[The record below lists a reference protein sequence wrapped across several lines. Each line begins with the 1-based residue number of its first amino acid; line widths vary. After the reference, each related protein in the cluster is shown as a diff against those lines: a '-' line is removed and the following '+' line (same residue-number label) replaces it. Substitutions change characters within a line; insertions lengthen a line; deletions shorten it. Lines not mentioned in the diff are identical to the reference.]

1 MAKVGFWLRGAR
13 GKLAGSVLV
22 KSPHG
27 TIVRENKTPANPK
40 TRAQALQRAIFAT
53 VTKTAVDL
61 APIVESAFDG
71 RKNGVESRREFVKL
85 NVAQLRNVYNVDG
98 EAILLPK
105 GSTNQVPN
113 NLIISNG
120 SLGQIFLTDYDSPV
134 EHYGCFAGVS
144 ENATT
149 FAMLKDVFP
158 QIKGGSQLTFVWGAN
173 VVDSDDSTFQWHYA
187 RIVLSPT
194 IKDVDVV
201 FDWASAQINASA
213 IVTAKTEGFVTDEL
227 GNATTTGIMRSYE
240 IEDKYFAGFDARECC
255 GLIISEYDTDRGD
268 WIHTKSIANGGDPS
282 FDPSEAIASYMNA
295 AKVAGSSDYYTEQ
308 ADPDY
313 EGDLSY
319 DSLNE
324 AVSGTIRSTGYA
336 AKTINLESSN
346 SYGPIP
352 EGNYVD
358 IQLNCAKGVT
368 IPVNSIKVLLGET
381 AATSLQVRK
390 LSFGSN
396 NAYLISF
403 PVPFGTAQSVQASI
417 TLDVNVPQGSWEN
430 SGFRVSI
437 SKVQS

>member
-22 KSPHG
+22 NSPQG

-40 TRAQALQRAIFAT
+40 TRSQALQRAIFAT
-53 VTKTAVDL
+53 VTKSAVDL
-61 APIVESAFDG
+61 AAVVESAFDG
-71 RKNGVESRREFVKL
+71 KKNGIESRREFVKL
-85 NVAQLRNVYNVDG
+85 NVAQLRNVYNEAG

-113 NLIISNG
+113 YLIVSNG
-120 SLGQIFLTDYDSPV
+120 SLGKISLTDSESPV
-134 EHYGCFAGVS
+134 GHYGCFANVS
-144 ENATT
+144 DDETT
-149 FAMLKDVFP
+149 FAQLKAAFP

-173 VVDSDDSTFQWHYA
+173 VVDGDDSTFQWHYA
-187 RIVLSPT
+187 RVVLSPT
-194 IKDVDVV
+194 IQNEDVV
-201 FDWASAQINASA
+201 FNWGSEEINAYA
-213 IVTAKTEGFVTDEL
+213 IVTDKTEGFPVDEL
-227 GNATTTGIMRSYE
+227 GNATINPVLEMATIGDVPYAA
-240 IEDKYFAGFDARECC
+240 FANRECC

-268 WIHTKSIANGGDPS
+268 WIHTQSIVNGGDVN
-282 FDPSEAIASYMNA
+282 DPSEAIASYMSA
-295 AKVAGSSDYYTEQ
+295 AKAPGTSDYYTEQ
-308 ADPDY
+308 AEKEY

-324 AVSGTIRSTGYA
+324 AISGTIRSAGYA
-336 AKTINLESSN
+336 AKTINLEAAN
-346 SYGPIP
+346 TYGPIP

-358 IQLNCAKGVT
+358 IQLNCAQGVS
-368 IPVNSIKVLLGET
+368 IPVNSVQVLLGET

-403 PVPFGTAQSVQASI
+403 PVPFGTAQSVQANI
-417 TLDVNVPQGSWEN
+417 TMDVNVPQGSWDN

-437 SKVQS
+437 SKVQG

>member
-13 GKLAGSVLV
+13 GKLAGSVLAN
-22 KSPHG
+22 SPQG

-40 TRAQALQRAIFAT
+40 THAQALQRAIFAT
-53 VTKTAVDL
+53 VTKSAVDL
-61 APIVESAFDG
+61 APVVESAFDG
-71 RKNGVESRREFVKL
+71 KKNGADSRREFVKL
-85 NVAQLRNVYNVDG
+85 NVAQLRKVYNEEA

-113 NLIISNG
+113 FLILSNG
-120 SLGQIFLTDYDSPV
+120 SLGKISLTDFESPV
-134 EHYGCFAGVS
+134 AHFGCFANATA
-144 ENATT
+144 EATT
-149 FAMLKDVFP
+149 FAQLKGAFP

-173 VVDSDDSTFQWHYA
+173 VVEGDDSTFQWHYA
-187 RIVLSPT
+187 RVVLNPT
-194 IKDVDVV
+194 IQSMDVV
-201 FDWASAQINASA
+201 FDWVDENIPASA
-213 IVTAKTEGFVTDEL
+213 IVTDKTEGFTVDEL
-227 GNATTTGIMRSYE
+227 GNVDVENILATTTIDGAA
-240 IEDKYFAGFDARECC
+240 FASFVNRECC

-268 WIHTKSIANGGDPS
+268 WIHTQSIANGGNP
-282 FDPSEAIASYMNA
+282 FDPSEAIASYMTA
-295 AKVAGSSDYYTEQ
+295 AKVVGTSDYYTEQ
-308 ADPDY
+308 AETEY

-324 AVSGTIRSTGYA
+324 AISGTIRSAGYA

-358 IQLNCAKGVT
+358 IQLNCAKGVS
-368 IPVNSIKVLLGET
+368 IPVNSVKVLLGET

-417 TLDVNVPQGSWEN
+417 TLDVNVPQGAWEN

-437 SKVQS
+437 SKVQG

>member
-40 TRAQALQRAIFAT
+40 THAQALQRAIFAT
-53 VTKTAVDL
+53 VTKSAVDL
-61 APIVESAFDG
+61 APVVESAFDG
-71 RKNGVESRREFVKL
+71 KKNGADSRREFVKL
-85 NVAQLRNVYNVDG
+85 NIAQLRNVLNEAG

-113 NLIISNG
+113 YLILSNG
-120 SLGQIFLTDYDSPV
+120 SLGKISLTDSESPV
-134 EHYGCFAGVS
+134 SHNGCFANTTDGT
-144 ENATT
+144 TT
-149 FAMLKDVFP
+149 FAQLKTAFP
-158 QIKGGSQLTFVWGAN
+158 QIKGGSQLTFVWGKN
-173 VVDSDDSTFQWHYA
+173 VVSGDDSTFQWHYA
-187 RIVLSPT
+187 RIVLNPT
-194 IKDVDVV
+194 IQPLDVV
-201 FDWASAQINASA
+201 FNLADENIPASA
-213 IVTAKTEGFVTDEL
+213 IVTDKTEGFIVDEL
-227 GNATTTGIMRSYE
+227 GNIDTRDVFGPADIDNVSYAA
-240 IEDKYFAGFDARECC
+240 FAERECC

-268 WIHTKSIANGGDPS
+268 WIHSQSIANGGDV
-282 FDPSEAIASYMNA
+282 FDPSEAIASYMSA
-295 AKVAGSSDYYTEQ
+295 AKVAGTSDYYTEQ
-308 ADPDY
+308 AEPEY

-324 AVSGTIRSTGYA
+324 AISGTIRSAGYA
-336 AKTINLESSN
+336 AKTLNLESSN

-358 IQLNCAKGVT
+358 IQLNCAQGVS
-368 IPVNSIKVLLGET
+368 IPLNSIQVLLGET
-381 AATSLQVRK
+381 AAASLQVRK

-403 PVPFGTAQSVQASI
+403 PVPFGTAQSVQANI
-417 TLDVNVPQGSWEN
+417 TLDVNVPQGTWEN

-437 SKVQS
+437 AKVQG

>member
-13 GKLAGSVLV
+13 GKLAGSVLAN
-22 KSPHG
+22 SPQG

-40 TRAQALQRAIFAT
+40 TRSQALQRAIFAT
-53 VTKTAVDL
+53 VTKSAVDL
-61 APIVESAFDG
+61 AAVIESAFDG
-71 RKNGVESRREFVKL
+71 KKNGVESRREFVKL
-85 NVAQLRNVYNVDG
+85 NVAQLRKVYNEDG

-120 SLGQIFLTDYDSPV
+120 SLGKISLTDFESPV
-134 EHYGCFAGVS
+134 RHYGCFAIASGG
-144 ENATT
+144 ATT
-149 FAMLKDVFP
+149 FAQLKETFP
-158 QIKGGSQLTFVWGAN
+158 QIKGGSQLTFVWGKN
-173 VVDSDDSTFQWHYA
+173 VVSGDDSTFQWHYA
-187 RIVLSPT
+187 RIVLNPT
-194 IKDVDVV
+194 IQPLDVV
-201 FDWASAQINASA
+201 FDWTEEIIPASA
-213 IVTAKTEGFVTDEL
+213 IVTDKTEGFLVDEL
-227 GNATTTGIMRSYE
+227 GNVDTSDVLGPAEIDNVSYAA
-240 IEDKYFAGFDARECC
+240 FAERECC

-268 WIHTKSIANGGDPS
+268 WIHTQSIANGGDV

-295 AKVAGSSDYYTEQ
+295 AKVAGTSDYYTEQ
-308 ADPDY
+308 AETEY

-324 AVSGTIRSTGYA
+324 AISGTIRSAGYA
-336 AKTINLESSN
+336 VKTLNLESSN

-358 IQLNCAKGVT
+358 IQLNCAQGVS
-368 IPVNSIKVLLGET
+368 IPLNSIQVLLGET

-403 PVPFGTAQSVQASI
+403 PVPFGTAQSVQANI
-417 TLDVNVPQGSWEN
+417 TLDVNVPQGAWEN

-437 SKVQS
+437 SKVQG

>member
-22 KSPHG
+22 NSPQG

-53 VTKTAVDL
+53 VTKSAVDL
-61 APIVESAFDG
+61 APVVESAFDG
-71 RKNGVESRREFVKL
+71 KKNGADSRREFVKL
-85 NVAQLRNVYNVDG
+85 NVAQLRKVYNEDG

-120 SLGQIFLTDYDSPV
+120 SLGKIYLTDSESPV
-134 EHYGCFAGVS
+134 SHFGCFADVTD
-144 ENATT
+144 EVTT
-149 FAMLKDVFP
+149 FAQLKAAFP
-158 QIKGGSQLTFVWGAN
+158 QIKGGSQLTFVCGAN
-173 VVDSDDSTFQWHYA
+173 VVDGDDSTFQWHYA
-187 RIVLSPT
+187 RIVLNPT
-194 IKDVDVV
+194 IQPLDVV
-201 FDWASAQINASA
+201 FDWDSEKINASA
-213 IVTAKTEGFVTDEL
+213 IVTDKTEGFIVDEL
-227 GNATTTGIMRSYE
+227 GNATTTGIIRSSYIDE
-240 IEDKYFAGFDARECC
+240 RDYAGFDKRECC

-268 WIHTKSIANGGDPS
+268 WIHTQSIANGGDV
-282 FDPSEAIASYMNA
+282 FDPSEAIASYMSA
-295 AKVAGSSDYYTEQ
+295 AKVAGTSDYYTEQ
-308 ADPDY
+308 AETEY

-324 AVSGTIRSTGYA
+324 AISGTIRSAGYA
-336 AKTINLESSN
+336 AKTLNLESSN

-358 IQLNCAKGVT
+358 IQLNCAQGVN
-368 IPVNSIKVLLGET
+368 IPLNSIQVLLGET
-381 AATSLQVRK
+381 AAASLQVRK

-403 PVPFGTAQSVQASI
+403 PVPFGTAQSVQANI
-417 TLDVNVPQGSWEN
+417 TLDVNVPQGTWEN
-430 SGFRVSI
+430 SGFRVTVA
-437 SKVQS
+437 KVQG

>member
-13 GKLAGSVLV
+13 GKLAGSVLAN
-22 KSPHG
+22 SPQG
-27 TIVRENKTPANPK
+27 TIVRENKTPTNPK
-40 TRAQALQRAIFAT
+40 THAQALQRAIFAT
-53 VTKTAVDL
+53 VTKSAVDL
-61 APIVESAFDG
+61 APVVESAFDG
-71 RKNGVESRREFVKL
+71 KKNGTESRREFVKL
-85 NVAQLRNVYNVDG
+85 NVAQLRKVYNEDG

-120 SLGQIFLTDYDSPV
+120 SLGKIYLTDFESPV
-134 EHYGCFAGVS
+134 SHYGCFA
-144 ENATT
+144 NASDDKTT
-149 FAMLKDVFP
+149 FAQLKAAFP

-173 VVDSDDSTFQWHYA
+173 VVDTDDSTFQWNYA
-187 RIVLSPT
+187 RIVLNPT
-194 IKDVDVV
+194 IQSLDVV
-201 FDWASAQINASA
+201 FDWDNKKIMASA
-213 IVTAKTEGFVTDEL
+213 IVTDKTEGFVVDEL
-227 GNATTTGIMRSYE
+227 GNADISGILS
-240 IEDKYFAGFDARECC
+240 IQTIGASTFAGFDNRECC

-268 WIHTKSIANGGDPS
+268 WIHTHSIANGGEA
-282 FDPSEAIASYMNA
+282 FDPSEAIASYMSA
-295 AKVAGSSDYYTEQ
+295 AKVVGTSDYYTEQ
-308 ADPDY
+308 AEPEYD
-313 EGDLSY
+313 GDLSY

-324 AVSGTIRSTGYA
+324 AVSGTIRSAGYA

-358 IQLNCAKGVT
+358 IQLNCARGVS

-403 PVPFGTAQSVQASI
+403 PVPFGTAQSVQANI
-417 TLDVNVPQGSWEN
+417 TLDVNVPQGTWEN

-437 SKVQS
+437 SKVQA

>member
-13 GKLAGSVLV
+13 GKLAGSVLAN
-22 KSPHG
+22 SPQG

-40 TRAQALQRAIFAT
+40 TRLQALQRAIFAT
-53 VTKTAVDL
+53 VTKSAVDL
-61 APIVESAFDG
+61 APVVVSAFDG
-71 RKNGVESRREFVKL
+71 KKNGAESRREFVKL
-85 NVAQLRNVYNVDG
+85 NVAQLRKVYNEDG

-105 GSTNQVPN
+105 GSIIQVPN

-120 SLGQIFLTDYDSPV
+120 SLGKINLTDDDSPV
-134 EHYGCFAGVS
+134 KHIGCFATIL

-149 FAMLKDVFP
+149 FALLKTALP
-158 QIKGGSQLTFVWGAN
+158 QIKAGSQLTFVWGAN
-173 VVDSDDSTFQWHYA
+173 VVDGDDSTFQWHYA
-187 RIVLSPT
+187 RIVLNPT
-194 IKDVDVV
+194 IQNADVV
-201 FDWASAQINASA
+201 FDWEGKKINASA
-213 IVTAKTEGFVTDEL
+213 IVTDKTEGFSVDDL
-227 GNATTTGIMRSYE
+227 GNADISGILEMKT
-240 IEDKYFAGFDARECC
+240 IADNYFAGFVNDACC
-255 GLIISEYDTDRGD
+255 GLIVSEYDRDRGD
-268 WIHTKSIANGGDPS
+268 WIHTQSIANGGEPN
-282 FDPSEAIASYMNA
+282 DPSEAIASYMNA
-295 AKVAGSSDYYTEQ
+295 AKVAGTSDYYTEQ
-308 ADPDY
+308 AEPDY

-324 AVSGTIRSTGYA
+324 AISGTIRSAGYA
-336 AKTINLESSN
+336 AKTLNLESSN

-358 IQLNCAKGVT
+358 IQLNCGKGVS

-381 AATSLQVRK
+381 AAANLQVRK

-417 TLDVNVPQGSWEN
+417 TLDVNVPQGTWEN

-437 SKVQS
+437 SKVQA

>member
-13 GKLAGSVLV
+13 GKLAGSVLANT
-22 KSPHG
+22 PQG

-40 TRAQALQRAIFAT
+40 TRSQALQRAIFAT
-53 VTKTAVDL
+53 VTKSAVDL
-61 APIVESAFDG
+61 AAVIESAFDG
-71 RKNGVESRREFVKL
+71 KKNGVESRREFVKL
-85 NVAQLRNVYNVDG
+85 NVAQLRKVYNEEG

-105 GSTNQVPN
+105 GSVNQVPN
-113 NLIISNG
+113 YLILSNG
-120 SLGQIFLTDYDSPV
+120 SLGKIFLTDSDSPV
-134 EHYGCFAGVS
+134 LHYGCFAGVT

-149 FAMLKDVFP
+149 FAMLKTAFP

-187 RIVLSPT
+187 RIVLNPT
-194 IKDVDVV
+194 IQPLDVV
-201 FDWASAQINASA
+201 FDWNTQKIPASA
-213 IVTAKTEGFVTDEL
+213 IVTDKTEGFPVDDL
-227 GNATTTGIMRSYE
+227 GNADLVNILASTSIDESA
-240 IEDKYFAGFDARECC
+240 FASFANRECC
-255 GLIISEYDTDRGD
+255 GLIVSEYDTDRGD
-268 WIHTKSIANGGDPS
+268 WIHTQSIANGGDV
-282 FDPSEAIASYMNA
+282 FDPSEAIASYMSA
-295 AKVAGSSDYYTEQ
+295 AKVAGTSDYYTEQ
-308 ADPDY
+308 AEPEY

-324 AVSGTIRSTGYA
+324 AISGTIRSAGYA
-336 AKTINLESSN
+336 AKTLNLESSN

-358 IQLNCAKGVT
+358 IQLNCAKGVS
-368 IPVNSIKVLLGET
+368 IPLNSIQVLLGET

-403 PVPFGTAQSVQASI
+403 PVPFGTAQSVQANI
-417 TLDVNVPQGSWEN
+417 TLDVNVPQGAWEN

-437 SKVQS
+437 SKVQA